1 MLWCVSLLD
10 WGLSMGI
17 VGVFKFK
24 SNSELGSELGSIV
37 DLASALTIL
46 NCGLSF
52 LPVFNTSRNDLA
64 EA

>member
-1 MLWCVSLLD
+1 MGTVGLD
-10 WGLSMGI
+10 
-17 VGVFKFK
+17 KFK
-24 SNSELGSELGSIV
+24 SNSELDSELDSIV
-37 DLASALTIL
+37 GLALALTIL

>member
-10 WGLSMGI
+10 DDWWPSTLPTGD
-17 VGVFKFK
+17 KFK
-24 SNSELGSELGSIV
+24 SNSELDSIV
-37 DLASALTIL
+37 GLASALTIL

-52 LPVFNTSRNDLA
+52 RPVFNTSRKDLA